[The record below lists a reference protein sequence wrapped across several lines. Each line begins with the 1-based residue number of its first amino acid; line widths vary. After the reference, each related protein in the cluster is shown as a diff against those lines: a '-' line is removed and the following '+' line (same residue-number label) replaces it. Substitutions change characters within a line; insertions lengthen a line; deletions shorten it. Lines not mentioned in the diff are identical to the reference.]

1 MFLLA
6 PPTVKPKNQKRKTSS
21 TIFEPKLKEALIK
34 YWPGG
39 WILVRTILGF
49 LANGNES
56 HFAEVNY
63 KDKPMRS
70 RGNHT
75 S

>member
-34 YWPGG
+34 HWPGPFQG
-39 WILVRTILGF
+39 FQQMAMSHILQRLIIK
-49 LANGNES
+49 AN
-56 HFAEVNY
+56 
-63 KDKPMRS
+63 P
-70 RGNHT
+70 
-75 S
+75 